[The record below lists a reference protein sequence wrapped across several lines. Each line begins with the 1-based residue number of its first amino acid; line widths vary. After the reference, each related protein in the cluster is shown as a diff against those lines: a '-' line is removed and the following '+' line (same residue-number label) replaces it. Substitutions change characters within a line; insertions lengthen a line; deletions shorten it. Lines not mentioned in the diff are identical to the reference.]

1 MQLCCV
7 QKSQGHQSELVQHR
21 EGLQD
26 QASCKMFNI
35 SSRSFFTMLHCQIK
49 LSRLMYIG
57 KKKKKSTNSISI
69 SSIYICT
76 EDSMTECPEK

>member
-57 KKKKKSTNSISI
+57 KKKKNQPIPFPSPPY
-69 SSIYICT
+69 IYVLKI
-76 EDSMTECPEK
+76 P